1 MNYRISLRK
10 FYVGCSRRGRKLF
23 KGHNCLP
30 FKMRI
35 EFDKEA
41 DVAYIYIQQEIGEG
55 EVARTIEVNESIILD
70 FDASG
75 KLMGIEILNAKKNL
89 TKDILNS
96 IVQSK

>member
-1 MNYRISLRK
+1 
-10 FYVGCSRRGRKLF
+10 
-23 KGHNCLP
+23 
-30 FKMRI
+30 MRI